1 MTVRVISTI
10 KEIIKN
16 QLKDKLVVTDE
27 LSEFLYLLENTSY
40 NYFITGKAG
49 TGKTTLIEM
58 FRKITKKKVVVLAP
72 TGLAAINAKGQTIH
86 SFFKFPPRMIHQQMI
101 KRLADNSLYSDIDT
115 IIIDEASMLRA
126 DMLDAID
133 IFLRKNA
140 KDSKRPFGGVQIVL
154 VGDLFQLPPVV
165 SREED
170 DIYYSFYETPYFFSA
185 NCFSLDMFQV
195 LLLDKVFRQADED
208 FVNVLNIIREG
219 NASIETLLPINSRTA
234 PSYIADNHI
243 ILCTTNA
250 SADEINKMKLNKLRG
265 SESEYQ
271 ATLEGSF
278 SGNSEKYL
286 PVNTVLS
293 LKKNARVLF
302 IKNDGGGRWVNGTL
316 GTISKLKNDLI
327 QVKLD
332 SGGVVDVGRETWSDV
347 RYKYNQEERE
357 IEEEVVGK
365 IYQYPLKL
373 AWAITIH
380 KSQGMTFD
388 KVCLDFRRSAFA
400 HGQAY
405 VALSRCRTLEGIT
418 LTKNIYPND
427 VLVDFRIVEFYGKL

>member
-1 MTVRVISTI
+1 MI
-10 KEIIKN
+10 KKQFEGE
-16 QLKDKLVVTDE
+16 LVVTDE
-27 LSEFLYLLENTSY
+27 LSEFLYLLENTHE

-58 FRKITKKKVVVLAP
+58 FRKMTRKKVVVLAP
-72 TGLAAINAKGQTIH
+72 TGLAAINARGQTIH
-86 SFFKFPPRMIHQQMI
+86 SFFKFPPRMLHEQMI
-101 KRLADNSLYSDIDT
+101 RKHNDNSLYTDIDT

-133 IFLRKNA
+133 KFLRKNA
-140 KDSKRPFGGVQIVL
+140 KDKNQPFGGIQIVL

-165 SREED
+165 SREEN

-185 NCFSLDMFQV
+185 NCFSSYLFTT
-195 LLLDKVFRQADED
+195 LLLDKVFRQADEE
-208 FVNVLNIIREG
+208 FVNVLNTIRDG
-219 NASIETLLPINSRTA
+219 NASIETLLPINSR
-234 PSYIADNHI
+234 IKKDNFVQDHI

-250 SADEINKMKLNKLRG
+250 AAENINQIKLDAISA
-265 SESEYQ
+265 SEHEYQ
-271 ATLEGSF
+271 AILEGSF
-278 SGNSEKYL
+278 KENDRYL
-286 PVNTVLS
+286 PVNPILK

-302 IKNDGGGRWVNGTL
+302 IKNDPGGKWVNGTL
-316 GTISKLKNDLI
+316 GTVHKLKENYI

-332 SGGVVDVGRETWSDV
+332 NGEIVDVEKETWMDI
-347 RYKYNQEERE
+347 RYKYNENDKELQEET
-357 IEEEVVGK
+357 VGK
-365 IYQYPLKL
+365 VYQYPLKL

-388 KVCLDFRRSAFA
+388 KVCLDFRRSPFA
-400 HGQAY
+400 HGQTY

-427 VLVDFRIVEFYGKL
+427 VLVDSRIVEFYQRTS